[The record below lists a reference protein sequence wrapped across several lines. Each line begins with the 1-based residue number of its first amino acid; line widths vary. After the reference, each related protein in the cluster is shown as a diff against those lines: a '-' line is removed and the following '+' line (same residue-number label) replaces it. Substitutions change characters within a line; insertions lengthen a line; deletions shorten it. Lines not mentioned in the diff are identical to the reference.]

1 MSIFITGD
9 THRDFSRIYNFC
21 ERQGTTKDDIMII
34 LGDAGINYYLLGMDD
49 NLKAELDLMPITLF
63 CIHGNHEER
72 PFNIPTYEEREW
84 HCGIV
89 MMKTLKGEPR
99 DFTKLREI
107 ARCID
112 GINCDGTDV
121 ELVHSVK
128 WYLRN
133 LLMEDD
139 ERRHHSD

>member
-89 MMKTLKGEPR
+89 YVEPNKVKAQNASIGQVTTLTMSAVGVLVSVASLVVNI
-99 DFTKLREI
+99 LR
-107 ARCID
+107 
-112 GINCDGTDV
+112 
-121 ELVHSVK
+121 K
-128 WYLRN
+128 
-133 LLMEDD
+133 
-139 ERRHHSD
+139 